1 MADYWVD
8 KMADMLELIHPQLG
22 KSSFENYMNYSEG
35 YPNGVPKDFYK
46 AIAWEGLMDEDVKGW
61 VNKDSIEKVEILKHI
76 NNAIMGTKL
85 CQIN

>member
-1 MADYWVD
+1 M
-8 KMADMLELIHPQLG
+8 KQLVG
-22 KSSFENYMNYSEG
+22 I
-35 YPNGVPKDFYK
+35 PKEFYK
-46 AIAWEGLMDEDVKGW
+46 AIAWEGLMDEDVGGW